1 MIIIEARQKDLE
13 EILQIQHLAFRKE
26 AEDFDDFDIEPMT
39 QTLEV
44 LEEEF
49 KTFLFLK
56 AVNDEERIVGSI
68 RGYIKDGTSYIGKT
82 FVHPDYQGKGIG
94 TEMIKHLEA
103 VNKAA
108 RHEINASIRCP
119 QNISLYESLGYV
131 RYKETKTEN
140 NGFVYLEKVSL
151 N

>member
-108 RHEINASIRCP
+108 RHEINASIR
-119 QNISLYESLGYV
+119 
-131 RYKETKTEN
+131 
-140 NGFVYLEKVSL
+140 
-151 N
+151 